1 MPELRL
7 SPDKFGAK
15 ETWTA
20 TVVDVATDST
30 TVYTGPCYLKAVY
43 VNTALSAH
51 ALLIV
56 DGSTTIFTVPA
67 STAAGTKID
76 FHGARFLTSLI
87 VDPNDAATGNIT
99 VLWDI
104 AP

>member
-1 MPELRL
+1 MTELRL
-7 SPDKFGAK
+7 SPDKYGSK

-20 TVVDVATDST
+20 TVVDVATDSST
-30 TVYTGPCYLKAVY
+30 IYTGPCYLRGVY

-51 ALLIV
+51 ALPIL
-56 DGSTTIFTVPA
+56 DGASTIFTLPA
-67 STAAGTKID
+67 STAAGTK
-76 FHGARFLTSLI
+76 FEFNGARFLTSLI

-99 VLWDI
+99 VLWDP